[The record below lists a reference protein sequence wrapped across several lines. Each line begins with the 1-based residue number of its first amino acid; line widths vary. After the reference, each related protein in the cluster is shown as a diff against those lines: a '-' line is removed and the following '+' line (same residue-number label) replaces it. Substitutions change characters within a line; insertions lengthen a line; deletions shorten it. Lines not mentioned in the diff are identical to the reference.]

1 MICLFDDTTELYVRS
16 LFNKSDYSDVLTC
29 YSDAILS
36 GIQFDQTL
44 LNADCILIHRSY
56 PDNELFRYATT
67 ELSKWGKEK
76 PLVVFSGEDEP
87 IPVFKG
93 DSCIKKMAK
102 DKFYENLSAFLEYY
116 RKNDNLEL
124 AVLAYGEKKDADYAV
139 SKVKRIL
146 SGIKFLSDGD
156 RLPIN
161 VVDLQDLKD
170 LLVASAP
177 EVGLSFEDLSSAL
190 SSNQYSVGVFRSNL
204 VSIADSFVNYG
215 KNVYHWRS

>member
-16 LFNKSDYSDVLTC
+16 KFNKSDYSDVLTC

-36 GIQFDQTL
+36 GVQFDQTL
-44 LNADCILIHRSY
+44 LNSDCILIHRSY

-93 DSCIKKMAK
+93 DSCIKKMSK
-102 DKFYENLSAFLEYY
+102 DKFYENLSSFLEYY
-116 RKNDNLEL
+116 RKKDNLDL

-146 SGIKFLSDGD
+146 SGIKFLRDDD

-161 VVDLQDLKD
+161 AVDLQNLRD
-170 LLVASAP
+170 LLEASAP
-177 EVGLSFEDLSSAL
+177 EVGLSFDDLSSTL
-190 SSNQYSVGVFRSNL
+190 SSNHCTVGEFRSNL
-204 VSIADSFVNYG
+204 VSIADSFVDYG

>member
-1 MICLFDDTTELYVRS
+1 MICLFDDTTDLYVRS
-16 LFNKSDYSDVLTC
+16 LINKSDYSDVLTC
-29 YSDAILS
+29 YSDAILL
-36 GIQFDQTL
+36 GIQFDHTL

-56 PDNELFRYATT
+56 PDNELFRYVTT
-67 ELSKWGKEK
+67 ELSKWGKEV

-116 RKNDNLEL
+116 RKNDIPDL
-124 AVLAYGEKKDADYAV
+124 AVLASGEKKDADYAI
-139 SKVKRIL
+139 SKVNRIL
-146 SGIKFLSDGD
+146 SSIKFLGD
-156 RLPIN
+156 DDRVPISAI
-161 VVDLQDLKD
+161 DLHALQE

-177 EVGLSFEDLSSAL
+177 EVGLSFDDLSSTL
-190 SSNQYSVGVFRSNL
+190 SSNQYPVGTFRSNL
-204 VSIADSFVNYG
+204 ISIADSFVNYG

>member
-16 LFNKSDYSDVLTC
+16 LFIKSDYSDVLTC
-29 YSDAILS
+29 FSDALLP
-36 GIQFDQTL
+36 GIQFDHTL
-44 LNADCILIHRSY
+44 IDADCILIHRSY
-56 PDNELFRYATT
+56 PDNELFRFVTT

-116 RKNDNLEL
+116 RENDIPDL

-139 SKVKRIL
+139 SKVKIIL
-146 SGIKFLSDGD
+146 SGIKFLRDD
-156 RLPIN
+156 AMLPIN
-161 VVDLQDLKD
+161 AVDLQALKD
-170 LLVASAP
+170 LLVASSP
-177 EVGLSFEDLSSAL
+177 EVGLSFDDLSSTL
-190 SSNQYSVGVFRSNL
+190 SSNQYLVGAFRSNL

>member
-16 LFNKSDYSDVLTC
+16 FFNKSDYSDVLTC

-36 GIQFDQTL
+36 GVQFDQTL

-116 RKNDNLEL
+116 RKNDNPEL

-139 SKVKRIL
+139 SKAKKLL
-146 SGIKFLSDGD
+146 SGIKFLSDDD

-161 VVDLQDLKD
+161 AVDLQDLED

-177 EVGLSFEDLSSAL
+177 EVGVSFDDLSSTL
-190 SSNQYSVGVFRSNL
+190 SSNQYPVGVFRSNL

>member
-36 GIQFDQTL
+36 GVQFDQTL

-102 DKFYENLSAFLEYY
+102 EKFYENLSAFLEYY
-116 RKNDNLEL
+116 RKNDTLEL

-161 VVDLQDLKD
+161 AVDLQDLKD

-177 EVGLSFEDLSSAL
+177 EVGLSFEDLSSVL

>member
-1 MICLFDDTTELYVRS
+1 MICLFDDTTELYVSS
-16 LFNKSDYSDVLTC
+16 LFNKSDFSDVLTC

-36 GIQFDQTL
+36 AIKFDYTL

-67 ELSKWGKEK
+67 ELTKWGKEK

-93 DSCIKKMAK
+93 DGCIKKMAK

-116 RKNDNLEL
+116 RKSDIPDL
-124 AVLAYGEKKDADYAV
+124 AVLAYGEKRDADYVV
-139 SKVKRIL
+139 SKVNRIL
-146 SGIKFLSDGD
+146 SSIKFLRDD
-156 RLPIN
+156 DMLPIN
-161 VVDLQDLKD
+161 AVDLQDFKD

-177 EVGLSFEDLSSAL
+177 DVGLSFDELTLML
-190 SSNQYSVGVFRSNL
+190 SSNQYSVGAFRGNL

-215 KNVYHWRS
+215 KNVYHWRT

>member
-16 LFNKSDYSDVLTC
+16 FFNKSDYSDVLTC

-36 GIQFDQTL
+36 GVQFDQTL

-67 ELSKWGKEK
+67 ELSKWGKAK

-87 IPVFKG
+87 IPIFKG

-116 RKNDNLEL
+116 RKNDNPEL
-124 AVLAYGEKKDADYAV
+124 PVLAYGEKKDADYAV

-146 SGIKFLSDGD
+146 SAIKFLCDGD

-161 VVDLQDLKD
+161 AVDLQDLKD

-190 SSNQYSVGVFRSNL
+190 SSNQYSVGEFRSNL

-215 KNVYHWRS
+215 KNIYHWRS

>member
-1 MICLFDDTTELYVRS
+1 MIYLFDDTTELYVKS
-16 LFNKSDYSDVLTC
+16 LFNKSDYSDVLVC
-29 YSDAILS
+29 FSDALLS
-36 GIQFDQTL
+36 DVKYDRTL

-56 PDNELFRYATT
+56 PDNELFRFATT
-67 ELSKWGKEK
+67 ELSKWGKEI

-93 DSCIKKMAK
+93 DCCIKKMAK

-116 RKNDNLEL
+116 RKNGIPDLS
-124 AVLAYGEKKDADYAV
+124 VLASGEKKDADYAI
-139 SKVKRIL
+139 SKVNRIL
-146 SGIKFLSDGD
+146 SGIKFLSDDD
-156 RLPIN
+156 RVPISDI
-161 VVDLQDLKD
+161 DLQALKE

-177 EVGLSFEDLSSAL
+177 EVGLSFDDLSSTL
-190 SSNQYSVGVFRSNL
+190 SSNQYPVGAFRGNL